1 MLEPLKIELVSR
13 LGLVG
18 GHIGD
23 LIAALRIGAQ
33 RPAGR
38 RTRKDGVLRDG
49 ADIVQCRSRSAHLV
63 ADDEVRS
70 NLDFG
75 VDRSDVLLDLEEIAV
90 HEPIK
95 SIAIDAEFGE
105 RPAGRSCGV
114 RPIIGHAEIRQ
125 SMQVGANVIGGDLDR
140 VDRRPLDRDEPA
152 VAIVRGM
159 AAAGDIGVLK

>member
-125 SMQVGANVIGGDLDR
+125 SMSAVILTASTGVHLIATNPPSR
-140 VDRRPLDRDEPA
+140 LSVAWLRP
-152 VAIVRGM
+152 AIS
-159 AAAGDIGVLK
+159 AS